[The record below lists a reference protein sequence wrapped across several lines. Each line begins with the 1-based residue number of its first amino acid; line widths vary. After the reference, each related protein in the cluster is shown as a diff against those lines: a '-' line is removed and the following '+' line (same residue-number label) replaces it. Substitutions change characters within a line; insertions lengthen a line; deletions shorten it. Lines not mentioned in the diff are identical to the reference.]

1 MTDRIR
7 IIKHRGVPNCQAARH
22 CSRIC
27 VARLWRPEHG
37 DSYEYAAMVPSAGPI
52 EVTTCSS

>member
-7 IIKHRGVPNCQAARH
+7 IIKHEASQLPSSSALLAH
-22 CSRIC
+22 LCS
-27 VARLWRPEHG
+27 ALWRPEHG

-52 EVTTCSS
+52 DK

>member
-7 IIKHRGVPNCQAARH
+7 IIKHEASQIAKSSSALLAH
-22 CSRIC
+22 LCS
-27 VARLWRPEHG
+27 ALWRPEHG

-52 EVTTCSS
+52 DK